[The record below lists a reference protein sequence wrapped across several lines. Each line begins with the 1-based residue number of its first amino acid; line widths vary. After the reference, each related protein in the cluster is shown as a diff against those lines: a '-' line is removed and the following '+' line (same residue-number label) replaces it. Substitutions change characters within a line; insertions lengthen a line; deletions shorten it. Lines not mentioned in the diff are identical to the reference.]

1 MQCIMSI
8 AYLNGTFLPLEQA
21 QIPVLDRG
29 FIFGDGVYEV
39 IPVYSGRLF
48 RLDAHLRRLNKSLA
62 SIQLSNP
69 MTDAQWT
76 EALEQLVAENQQD
89 DGDQSI
95 YLQVTRGVA
104 KRKHNFPEHTQ
115 HTVFMMSDPLVDQP
129 PSTGVS
135 AITLDDIRWQLCHVK
150 SIALLGSV
158 LLRQQAV
165 EQGAAESILLR
176 EGYVTEGAA
185 SNVFVIKDG
194 VALTPPEGPFILTG
208 ITRDLIMESMQAAGL
223 RCEEAQITEAQLRD
237 ADEIWLTS
245 STREILPVIELDGKP
260 VGNGQVGA
268 VWQQAWDLFQA
279 YKQSLRTHKIS

>member
-1 MQCIMSI
+1 MSI

-48 RLDAHLRRLNKSLA
+48 RLDAHLKRLDNSLA
-62 SIQLSNP
+62 SIRLSNP
-69 MTDAQWT
+69 MTNAEWT
-76 EALEQLVAENQQD
+76 EALKQLVAKNQAG

-104 KRKHNFPEHTQ
+104 KRKHNFPDQTH
-115 HTVFMMSDPLVDQP
+115 HTVFMMSDPLVDSP

-194 VALTPPEGPFILTG
+194 TALTPPEGPFILTG
-208 ITRDLIMESMQAAGL
+208 ITRDLIMESMQSANL
-223 RCEEAQITEAQLRD
+223 VCKEAQITEAQLRD

-260 VGNGQVGA
+260 VGQGQVGT
-268 VWQQAWDLFQA
+268 VWKQAWDLFQV
-279 YKQSLRTHKIS
+279 YKQSLRAHEIN

>member
-1 MQCIMSI
+1 MSI
-8 AYLNGTFLPLEQA
+8 AYLNGTFLPLEEA
-21 QIPVLDRG
+21 HVPVLDRG

-48 RLDAHLRRLNKSLA
+48 RLDAHLRRLNNSLD
-62 SIQLSNP
+62 SIRLSNP
-69 MTDAQWT
+69 MSNAQWAA
-76 EALEQLVAENQQD
+76 ALEQVVAENGG
-89 DGDQSI
+89 GDQSI

-104 KRKHNFPEHTQ
+104 KRKHNFPDETH
-115 HTVFMMSDPLVDQP
+115 HTVFIMSDPLVDMP
-129 PSTGVS
+129 PSEGVK

-150 SIALLGSV
+150 SIALLGGV

-194 VALTPPEGPFILTG
+194 AAFTPPEGPFILTG
-208 ITRDLIMESMQAAGL
+208 ITRDLIIESMQAANL
-223 RCEEAQITEAQLRD
+223 TCKEAQITEAELRN

-245 STREILPVIELDGKP
+245 STREILPVVELDGKP
-260 VGNGQVGA
+260 VGNGQIGT
-268 VWQQAWDLFQA
+268 VWQQAWDLYQD
-279 YKQSLRTHKIS
+279 YKKSLRAHEIK

>member
-1 MQCIMSI
+1 MINMSI

-21 QIPVLDRG
+21 HIPALDRG

-48 RLDAHLRRLNKSLA
+48 RLDAHLRRLDNSLA
-62 SIQLSNP
+62 AIRLSNP
-69 MTDAQWT
+69 MTHEQWT
-76 EALEQLVAENQQD
+76 TMLQQLVEKNQQ
-89 DGDQSI
+89 GDQSI
-95 YLQVTRGVA
+95 YLQVTRGAA
-104 KRKHNFPEHTQ
+104 KRKHNFPDKVTQ
-115 HTVFMMSDPLVDQP
+115 TVFAMSEPLIDMP

-208 ITRDLIMESMQAAGL
+208 ITRDLIIESMQAANL
-223 RCEEAQITEAQLRD
+223 SCQEAHITETALRN

-245 STREILPVIELDGKP
+245 STREILPVIELDGQP
-260 VGNGQVGA
+260 VGEGKPGP

-279 YKQSLRTHKIS
+279 YKQSLRAHEIN